1 MNRWAKRIK
10 LSNWKLLVAILRKT
24 FLANYPKRL
33 SIEFIRASETWRKF
47 KKKKIEMAGEVY
59 LGSVNN

>member
-33 SIEFIRASETWRKF
+33 SMEFIRASETWRKF
-47 KKKKIEMAGEVY
+47 LKKIEMAGEVY